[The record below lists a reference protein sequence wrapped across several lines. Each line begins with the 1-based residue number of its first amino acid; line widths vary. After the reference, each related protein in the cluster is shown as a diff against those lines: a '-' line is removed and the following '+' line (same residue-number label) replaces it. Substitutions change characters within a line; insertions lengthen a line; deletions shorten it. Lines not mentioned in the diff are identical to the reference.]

1 MGHLTTS
8 PTIATFIIVVK
19 TGILI
24 LGGLITY
31 FSYKAYRRT
40 GSPALRALALGFGI
54 VTFGA
59 LLAGAFDV
67 LLNIDLATGVLID
80 AILTFIGFAV
90 ITYSLYVD

>member
-1 MGHLTTS
+1 MGHLTAS
-8 PTIATFIIVVK
+8 PTLTTFIIVVK
-19 TGILI
+19 TGILV

-31 FSYKAYRRT
+31 FSFKAYRRT
-40 GSPALRALALGFGI
+40 KSASLRALAIGFGI

-67 LLNIDLATGVLID
+67 LFAVSLATGVLVD
-80 AILTFIGFAV
+80 AVLTLIGFAV